1 MATRTTKVISEEVVA
16 NPTETVN
23 ETTNEVAEREEV
35 VTNKR
40 KNAKQV
46 INELLAAGCKKFVNI
61 KVKTAKV
68 TEKED
73 RNGEPYYM
81 ISLNLSNDIPAYVAD
96 EDGVFVK
103 SINNIIFTS
112 SFSLNAVIRENEEI
126 GWCVNQL
133 NRNPRGF
140 EVLLAGASIDI
151 IQEEV
156 SGDEIY
162 TNPFSNRKVDED
174 SQAYGHDAII
184 NHIINIKPSAKAT
197 KLLDMIAIRM
207 LAGDSLL

>member
-1 MATRTTKVISEEVVA
+1 MATSKAKVISEEVVA
-16 NPTETVN
+16 NPVEKKEVEVVN
-23 ETTNEVAEREEV
+23 EEVITTR
-35 VTNKR
+35 KR
-40 KNAKQV
+40 KNVKQV
-46 INELLAAGCKKFVNI
+46 VNELLANGCKKFVNV

-81 ISLNLSNDIPAYVAD
+81 ISLNLNSEVPAYVAD

-103 SINNIIFTS
+103 STNNIIFTS
-112 SFSLNAVIRENEEI
+112 SFSLAAIIRENEDI
-126 GWCVNQL
+126 SWCVNQL

-140 EVLLAGASIDI
+140 EVLMAGASIDI

-156 SGDEIY
+156 SADEVY
-162 TNPFSNRKVDED
+162 VNPFSNRTVDED
-174 SQAYGHDAII
+174 ADAYGHDAII
-184 NHIINIKPSAKAT
+184 NHIVAIKPSPKAT
-197 KLLDMIAIRM
+197 KLLDMIALKM

>member
-1 MATRTTKVISEEVVA
+1 MVTKNAKEISEEVVA
-16 NPTETVN
+16 NPIETIH
-23 ETTNEVAEREEV
+23 EVAEKEEV
-35 VTNKR
+35 VTTTRR
-40 KNAKQV
+40 KNMKQV

-81 ISLNLSNDIPAYVAD
+81 ISLNLNTDVPAYVAD

-103 SINNIIFTS
+103 SVNNIIFTS
-112 SFSLNAVIRENEEI
+112 SFSLNAIIRENEEI
-126 GWCVNQL
+126 SWCVNQL

-151 IQEEV
+151 IQEEIAA
-156 SGDEIY
+156 DEIY
-162 TNPFSNRKVDED
+162 INPFSNRKVDED
-174 SQAYGHDAII
+174 SDAYGHDAII
-184 NHIINIKPSAKAT
+184 NHIISIKPSAKAT

>member
-1 MATRTTKVISEEVVA
+1 MATKTRRAIGEEIVA
-16 NPTETVN
+16 NPIETVN
-23 ETTNEVAEREEV
+23 GTADEVAEKEEV
-35 VTNKR
+35 VTRKR

-81 ISLNLSNDIPAYVAD
+81 ISLNLSTDVPAYVAD

-103 SINNIIFTS
+103 SVNNIIFTS
-112 SFSLNAVIRENEEI
+112 SFSLNAIIRENEEI
-126 GWCVNQL
+126 SWCVNQL
-133 NRNPRGF
+133 NRNPHGF

-162 TNPFSNRKVDED
+162 VNPFSNRKVDED
-174 SQAYGHDAII
+174 AQVYGHDAII
-184 NHIINIKPSAKAT
+184 NHIISIKPSAKAT

>member
-1 MATRTTKVISEEVVA
+1 MATKNAKVISEEVVA
-16 NPTETVN
+16 NPIETVN
-23 ETTNEVAEREEV
+23 EVAEKEEV
-35 VTNKR
+35 VTTTKR
-40 KNAKQV
+40 KNMKQV

-81 ISLNLSNDIPAYVAD
+81 ISLNLNTDVPAYVAD

-103 SINNIIFTS
+103 SVNNIIFTS
-112 SFSLNAVIRENEEI
+112 SFSLNTIIRENEDI
-126 GWCVNQL
+126 SWCVNQL

-156 SGDEIY
+156 AVDEIY
-162 TNPFSNRKVDED
+162 VNPFSNRKVDED
-174 SQAYGHDAII
+174 SDAYGHDAII
-184 NHIINIKPSAKAT
+184 NHIISIKPSTKAT